1 MRIAFLTP
9 HNSSHEEGA
18 VDFFTDKETNSKK
31 DTSNPRVT
39 QVQVAELISP
49 NTLI

>member
-9 HNSSHEEGA
+9 HNSPHEEGA
-18 VDFFTDKETNSKK
+18 VDFFTDKETNSKE
-31 DTSNPRVT
+31 DTSSPRVT
-39 QVQVAELISP
+39 QLQVAELISP